1 MTEQFRTYSYIVF
14 NHYRNENMLDTV
26 SGEFS
31 VGATSDL
38 GTLQPVGIKQIII
51 SKEAQKEYVP
61 YGNQKSY
68 YLPTG
73 MIGPVVKLICA
84 VGHHEDWEEVYSNDY
99 LTIVNFDFPTWS
111 WTLTT
116 GTSWWVDSISLDA
129 RPGARV
135 GDHLR
140 YEMTLDLYKRTVA

>member
-1 MTEQFRTYSYIVF
+1 MSIFTTCSGIVF
-14 NHYRNENMLDTV
+14 HHYRNENMLDKV

-31 VGATSDL
+31 VGATTDL
-38 GTLQPVGIKQIII
+38 GALEVLGIKHIII

-73 MIGPVVKLICA
+73 MVGPVVKLVCA
-84 VGHHEDWEEVYSNDY
+84 VHDHADWATVYSNDY
-99 LTIVNFDFPTWS
+99 LLITGFDFPTWN
-111 WTLTT
+111 WTLEV
-116 GTSWWVDSISLDA
+116 GSSWWVDSISLDA
-129 RPGARV
+129 KPGSRY
-135 GDHLR
+135 GNKLI